1 MRGKKAILNVLSSLV
16 LQIVVLLSGFIVR
29 KIIIQVYGSD
39 INGLISSITQFLG
52 YITLLESGV
61 GPVIK
66 SALYKPI
73 ANKNNEEISNILFSS
88 EKFFKK
94 IAKIFIVYLL
104 GLAFIYPVIVAN
116 QVGYWFTFT
125 LVLII
130 SISTFAEYYFG
141 MTYKL
146 LLQSDQ
152 KSYIV
157 SIIQIVGYIINLIM
171 VVILAKFN
179 CNIHILKLV
188 TAVIY
193 VIRPITQNLIVKK
206 LYNIDLKNANK
217 DYVLK
222 QKWDGLAQ
230 HIAAVIHTN
239 TDMVL
244 LTFASTLKEVSIYSV
259 YSTVTNGLRLVV
271 QSFNEGIE
279 SMFGNMMAQEENDNL
294 RNRFGTYEIIFFSVI
309 AILYSCAFIL
319 ITPFVKVYT
328 LNITDLDY
336 CRPLFGYILII
347 GEFIW
352 ALRQPYNNLIK
363 SAGRFK
369 ETRIGAWIEAGCNI
383 IISLVLINKFGLVGI
398 AMGTMIS
405 MIIRTTEFIYYA
417 NKHILNRKVIYSI
430 KKIIIMLIQ
439 IALIIVISKYAI
451 FIEYNS
457 YISWGINAFIVF
469 AYSFIIILICNLIV
483 YPTERRYIFNKLK
496 NFRRKN

>member
-1 MRGKKAILNVLSSLV
+1 MRGKKAILNVLSSLA

-29 KIIIQVYGSD
+29 KIIIQAYGSD

-73 ANKNNEEISNILFSS
+73 ANKNNGEINNILFSS

-104 GLAFIYPVIVAN
+104 GLAFLYPVIVAN

-157 SIIQIVGYIINLIM
+157 SIIQIVGYIINLIT

-188 TAVIY
+188 TSVIY

-206 LYNIDLKNANK
+206 LYSIDLKSANK

-222 QKWDGLAQ
+222 HKWDGVAQ

-294 RNRFGTYEIIFFSVI
+294 RNKFGTYEIIFFSVI
-309 AILYSCAFIL
+309 AILYSCAFVL

-336 CRPLFGYILII
+336 CRPLFGYVLVI

-352 ALRQPYNNLIK
+352 AIRQPYNNLIK
-363 SAGRFK
+363 SAGRFR
-369 ETRIGAWIEAGCNI
+369 ETRNGAVLETGCNI
-383 IISLVLINKFGLVGI
+383 IISLILINKLGLVGI
-398 AMGTMIS
+398 AIGTMIS
-405 MIIRTTEFIYYA
+405 MVIRTIEFIYYA
-417 NKHILNRKVIYSI
+417 NKNILNRKVIYSV
-430 KKIIIMLIQ
+430 KKIIIMIIQ

-457 YISWGINAFIVF
+457 YISWGLNAFIVF
-469 AYSFIIILICNLIV
+469 AYSFIIILICNLIG
-483 YPTERRYIFNKLK
+483 YPTERKYILSKLK
-496 NFRRKN
+496 SFRRKI

>member
-1 MRGKKAILNVLSSLV
+1 M
-16 LQIVVLLSGFIVR
+16 
-29 KIIIQVYGSD
+29 
-39 INGLISSITQFLG
+39 
-52 YITLLESGV
+52 
-61 GPVIK
+61 
-66 SALYKPI
+66 
-73 ANKNNEEISNILFSS
+73 
-88 EKFFKK
+88 
-94 IAKIFIVYLL
+94 
-104 GLAFIYPVIVAN
+104 
-116 QVGYWFTFT
+116 
-125 LVLII
+125 
-130 SISTFAEYYFG
+130 
-141 MTYKL
+141 
-146 LLQSDQ
+146 
-152 KSYIV
+152 
-157 SIIQIVGYIINLIM
+157 
-171 VVILAKFN
+171 
-179 CNIHILKLV
+179 
-188 TAVIY
+188 
-193 VIRPITQNLIVKK
+193 
-206 LYNIDLKNANK
+206 
-217 DYVLK
+217 
-222 QKWDGLAQ
+222 
-230 HIAAVIHTN
+230 
-239 TDMVL
+239 
-244 LTFASTLKEVSIYSV
+244 
-259 YSTVTNGLRLVV
+259 
-271 QSFNEGIE
+271 
-279 SMFGNMMAQEENDNL
+279 

-417 NKHILNRKVIYSI
+417 NKHILNRKIIYSI

-483 YPTERRYIFNKLK
+483 YPTERRYILNKLK